1 MTAAVQSN
9 KPPTTRV
16 MSAAK
21 FERLSG
27 SPQTS
32 MSYFRFA
39 GVALRSEHR
48 GVCRRVR
55 R

>member
-1 MTAAVQSN
+1 MTDAVQSN

-27 SPQTS
+27 SPQAS
-32 MSYFRFA
+32 MSYFRF
-39 GVALRSEHR
+39 VDIALRSKHR

>member
-1 MTAAVQSN
+1 MTDAVQSN

-16 MSAAK
+16 MSAG
-21 FERLSG
+21 SG
-27 SPQTS
+27 
-32 MSYFRFA
+32 RF
-39 GVALRSEHR
+39 VDVELRSKHR

>member
-1 MTAAVQSN
+1 MTDAVQSN

-16 MSAAK
+16 TSAAK

-27 SPQTS
+27 SPQAS
-32 MSYFRFA
+32 MSYRFVD
-39 GVALRSEHR
+39 VALRSKHR

>member
-1 MTAAVQSN
+1 MTDAVQSN
-9 KPPTTRV
+9 KPSTTRV

-27 SPQTS
+27 SQAS
-32 MSYFRFA
+32 MSYFRF
-39 GVALRSEHR
+39 VDIALRSKHR